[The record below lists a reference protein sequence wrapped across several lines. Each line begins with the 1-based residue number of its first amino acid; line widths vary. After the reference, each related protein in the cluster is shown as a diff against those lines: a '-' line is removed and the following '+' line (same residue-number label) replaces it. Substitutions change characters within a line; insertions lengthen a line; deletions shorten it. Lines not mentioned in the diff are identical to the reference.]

1 MFCFG
6 VFWFFLD
13 MHFFYLQIFCKNH
26 QELIIYQSIK
36 LLFFLSVSRFYF
48 LVNWP
53 PAEEALLDWCW
64 KQRFC
69 LISEWLMENCQG
81 KGACCLHISPWKA
94 SPKKGY
100 PVDWIFSGYVWI
112 FNYCHGIASLETN
125 YFAWHH
131 TAQSN
136 CISYSYT
143 EIIPYCVFPPR
154 TCSEQTGSLS

>member
-100 PVDWIFSGYVWI
+100 PVDWIFSQWLCLNIQLLSWHSLPWNKLFCLTSYCPVKLHFI
-112 FNYCHGIASLETN
+112 FLYRNYPILCFS
-125 YFAWHH
+125 
-131 TAQSN
+131 
-136 CISYSYT
+136 
-143 EIIPYCVFPPR
+143 P
-154 TCSEQTGSLS
+154 